1 MMSLIQYEPWSM
13 LRHIKDDVDTLFQNN
28 LLTTGKNLSSFL
40 KNEIWPEVDIEEQ
53 DKCYIVKANLPG
65 MEAKDL
71 DVNFGNGLLTLSG
84 EVSSEHKEKGK
95 NFICTERTSGSF
107 SRQFNLEGV
116 SDDAKIIAKFKNGV
130 LNIEIPKNT
139 TSGRKNRKIEVKSE

>member
-1 MMSLIQYEPWSM
+1 MNLMQYEPWNM

-28 LLTTGKNLSSFL
+28 LLSGGKNLSSFL
-40 KNEIWPEVDIEEQ
+40 KNELWPEVDIEE
-53 DKCYIVKANLPG
+53 KEHCYIVKANLPG

-71 DVNFGNGLLTLSG
+71 NVHFGNGLLTLSG
-84 EVSSEHKEKGK
+84 ELCSEHNEKGK

-116 SDDAKIIAKFKNGV
+116 SDDAKIDATFKNGV
-130 LNIEIPKNT
+130 LSVEIPKMISKGKN
-139 TSGRKNRKIEVKSE
+139 NRKIEVKSE